1 MILNAQMTATVNLAK
16 MHIIKFVT
24 PLGVIMAINWFPGH
38 MHKAQ
43 KEIREI
49 LHRIDVVIEVCDARL
64 PFSSENPMITEI
76 RGDKPLIKI
85 LNKSDLADPDKT
97 KVWLAHLESQHNVK
111 AIALTTENNAIA
123 KIIPALIKKLV
134 PNKGTEGKQIT
145 AAIMGIPNV
154 GKSTLI
160 NTLVG
165 KAKAK
170 VGNEPAVTKG
180 QQRIRLE
187 DGLYL
192 IDTPGMLWPK
202 IANENSGY
210 RLAVSGAVKDTA
222 FDHDDIAYFAA
233 EFLLEAYPER
243 LMERYKLDEKP
254 VDEEGLITAI
264 GHKRGFIRS
273 RGLVDMQKSSV
284 ILINEIRSKVLGGI
298 TFEMPENIEKENAHF
313 AKLEAQK
320 VAAREAKKLARGRGR
335 KNKR

>member
-1 MILNAQMTATVNLAK
+1 
-16 MHIIKFVT
+16 
-24 PLGVIMAINWFPGH
+24 MAINWFPGH

-43 KEIREI
+43 KEIKEI
-49 LHRIDVVIEVCDARL
+49 LPQIDVVIEVCDARL

-85 LNKSDLADPDKT
+85 LNKSDLADPAT
-97 KVWLAHLESQHNVK
+97 TTLWLDYLESQHNVK
-111 AIALTTENNAIA
+111 AIALTTDNPSVA
-123 KIIPALIKKLV
+123 KTIPQLIRKLV
-134 PNKGTEGKQIT
+134 PNKNEDGKQLN
-145 AAIMGIPNV
+145 AVIMGIPNV

-165 KAKAK
+165 KTKAK

-187 DGLYL
+187 EGLYL
-192 IDTPGMLWPK
+192 FDTPGMLWPK

-233 EFLLEAYPER
+233 EYLLSAYPKR
-243 LMERYKLDEKP
+243 LTERYKLTELP
-254 VDEEGLITAI
+254 NHEEELIEAI
-264 GHKRGFIRS
+264 GRKRSCVKSGGRVDLHKA
-273 RGLVDMQKSSV
+273 SV
-284 ILINEIRSKVLGGI
+284 ILINEIRDKTLGPI
-298 TFEMPENIEKENAHF
+298 SFEVPEMISAENAHF
-313 AKLEAQK
+313 VALEEK
-320 VAAREAKKLARGRGR
+320 RIAAREAKKLARGRGR

>member
-1 MILNAQMTATVNLAK
+1 
-16 MHIIKFVT
+16 
-24 PLGVIMAINWFPGH
+24 MAINWFPGH

-43 KEIREI
+43 KEIKEI
-49 LHRIDVVIEVCDARL
+49 LPQMDVVIEVCDARL
-64 PFSSENPMITEI
+64 PFSSENPMITKI

-85 LNKSDLADPDKT
+85 LNKSDLADPGKT
-97 KVWLAHLESQHNVK
+97 KIWLEYLESQHNVK
-111 AIALTTENNAIA
+111 AIALTTKNNAIE
-123 KIIPALIKKLV
+123 KRIPALIKKLV
-134 PNKGTEGKQIT
+134 PSKYADGKLINVV
-145 AAIMGIPNV
+145 IMGIPNV

-187 DGLYL
+187 DNLYL
-192 IDTPGMLWPK
+192 IDTPGMLWSK

-233 EFLLEAYPER
+233 KYLLEAYPQR
-243 LMERYKLDEKP
+243 LMERYKLQEKP
-254 VDEEGLITAI
+254 MDEEELIEAI
-264 GHKRGFIRS
+264 ARKRGYVRS
-273 RGLVDMQKSSV
+273 RDHVDMHKASV
-284 ILINEIRSKVLGGI
+284 ILINEIRAKMLGGI
-298 TFEMPENIEKENAHF
+298 TFELPENIEKENAHF
-313 AKLEAQK
+313 AEIEALR

-335 KNKR
+335 KNKIK

>member
-1 MILNAQMTATVNLAK
+1 
-16 MHIIKFVT
+16 
-24 PLGVIMAINWFPGH
+24 MAINWFPGH

-43 KEIREI
+43 KEIKEI
-49 LHRIDVVIEVCDARL
+49 LPQIDVVIEVCDARL

-97 KVWLAHLESQHNVK
+97 KVWLDYFESQHNVK
-111 AIALTTENNAIA
+111 ALALTTENTNTA
-123 KIIPALIKKLV
+123 KMIPALIRKLV
-134 PNKGTEGKQIT
+134 PNKDEDGKQIN
-145 AAIMGIPNV
+145 AVIMGIPNV

-180 QQRIRLE
+180 QQRIKLE
-187 DGLYL
+187 EGLYL
-192 IDTPGMLWPK
+192 FDTPGMLWPK

-233 EFLLEAYPER
+233 EFLLAAYPER
-243 LMERYKLDEKP
+243 LIERYKLDELPKL
-254 VDEEGLITAI
+254 EEELIEAI
-264 GHKRGFIRS
+264 GRNRS
-273 RGLVDMQKSSV
+273 CVRSGGHVDMHKAAV
-284 ILINEIRSKVLGGI
+284 ILINEIRDKTLGAI
-298 TFEMPENIEKENAHF
+298 TFEMPDHIEKENIYF
-313 AKLEAQK
+313 AEKAAK
-320 VAAREAKKLARGRGR
+320 IIAAREAKKLARGRGR

>member
-1 MILNAQMTATVNLAK
+1 
-16 MHIIKFVT
+16 
-24 PLGVIMAINWFPGH
+24 MAINWFPGH

-43 KEIREI
+43 KEIKEI
-49 LHRIDVVIEVCDARL
+49 LPQIDVVIEVCDARL

-85 LNKSDLADPDKT
+85 LNKSDLADADTT
-97 KVWLAHLESQHNVK
+97 KVWLDYLESQHNVK
-111 AIALTTENNAIA
+111 AIALTTDSPAVA
-123 KIIPALIKKLV
+123 KTIPQLIRKLV
-134 PNKGTEGKQIT
+134 PNKDQEGKQIN
-145 AAIMGIPNV
+145 AVIMGIPNV

-187 DGLYL
+187 EGLYL
-192 IDTPGMLWPK
+192 FDTPGMLWPK

-233 EFLLEAYPER
+233 EYLLQAYPKR
-243 LMERYKLDEKP
+243 IMERYKLDELP
-254 VDEEGLITAI
+254 EHEEDLIEAI
-264 GHKRGFIRS
+264 GRKRGCVKSGGR
-273 RGLVDMQKSSV
+273 VDLHKASV
-284 ILINEIRSKVLGGI
+284 ILINEIRDKTLGAISFELPDMI
-298 TFEMPENIEKENAHF
+298 TQENAHF
-313 AKLEAQK
+313 AELEEK
-320 VAAREAKKLARGRGR
+320 RVAAREAKKAARGRGR